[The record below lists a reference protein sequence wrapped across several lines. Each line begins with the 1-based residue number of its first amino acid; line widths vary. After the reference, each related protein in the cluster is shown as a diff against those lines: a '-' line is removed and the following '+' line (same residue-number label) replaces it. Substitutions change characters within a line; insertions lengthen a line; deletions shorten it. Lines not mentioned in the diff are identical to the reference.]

1 QAEDGIRVF
10 HLTGVQTCAL
20 PILNLPTLISF
31 ANGSGIEYFYNAAG
45 QKVKKTVHDMQNNT
59 QKVVDYLDGFQYA
72 GGILQF
78 FPTAEGYVKATQI
91 NESPTN
97 PDYAFNYVFNYTDH
111 LGNVRLSFSKDPVN
125 HQLKIMEENHYYPF
139 GLKHSVYAGG
149 LKDYKEDP
157 VAPGTTI
164 LTNVTETEYMYKY
177 NGKEFQDE
185 LGLGLYDYGARLYDH
200 ALGRWSVV
208 DPLADLY
215 YSHSPYNYTLNNPVF
230 FIDPNGMNVDWYQS
244 EGGDYVYDESITSQQ
259 DLTDAGIEGTYLG
272 ESYSFNVSD
281 NSNGNQLGTVNLN
294 EDGSASFTSTD
305 GGIVEFSDM
314 TIDMGFDS
322 GNKIMAGNYQNGD
335 MFDKGNFIAG
345 AAATGLENTR
355 GSFRFG
361 TTTQG
366 FSPKYYANS
375 WGGNQYAKTF

>member
-164 LTNVTETEYMYKY
+164 LTNVTETEYMYRF
-177 NGKEFQDE
+177 NGQELQDE
-185 LGLGLYDYGARLYDH
+185 LGLNWYTYRYRNYDPTYARFF
-200 ALGRWSVV
+200 GV
-208 DPLADLY
+208 DPISEDY
-215 YSHSPYNYTLNNPVF
+215 YNITT
-230 FIDPNGMNVDWYQS
+230 YQ
-244 EGGDYVYDESITSQQ
+244 
-259 DLTDAGIEGTYLG
+259 
-272 ESYSFNVSD
+272 F
-281 NSNGNQLGTVNLN
+281 
-294 EDGSASFTSTD
+294 
-305 GGIVEFSDM
+305 
-314 TIDMGFDS
+314 
-322 GNKIMAGNYQNGD
+322 
-335 MFDKGNFIAG
+335 
-345 AAATGLENTR
+345 
-355 GSFRFG
+355 
-361 TTTQG
+361 
-366 FSPKYYANS
+366 
-375 WGGNQYAKTF
+375 